1 MAPNLTITEQNT
13 FVMRTNETK
22 RENNNNKTYEW
33 NFRILDVMREVAR
46 QNKIMSEPL
55 FRRKNS
61 LTWVRDDDCFTA
73 KKKWIIL
80 NKWNESEIF
89 QTDINNATNNIVI
102 LRLISNLTSCCL
114 LWRVDDDCWFDAF
127 YCIYFCFAWMCVCVL
142 CANAFME

>member
-61 LTWVRDDDCFTA
+61 LTWVRGDDCFTA
-73 KKKWIIL
+73 KKK
-80 NKWNESEIF
+80 NE
-89 QTDINNATNNIVI
+89 
-102 LRLISNLTSCCL
+102 
-114 LWRVDDDCWFDAF
+114 
-127 YCIYFCFAWMCVCVL
+127 
-142 CANAFME
+142 